1 MKAAVDLLVERL
13 NGLMPRHGIVLGSGL
28 GSLVN
33 EVRDAVRIPYSDL
46 PGFPLSGVSGH
57 AGEIVAGYLGRTP
70 SSCWPGACITT
81 NTAMPT
87 PCASRSKC

>member
-13 NGLMPRHGIVLGSGL
+13 NGLVPRHAIVLGSGL

-33 EVRDAVRIPYSDL
+33 EVRDAVRVPYADL

-57 AGEIVAGYLGRTP
+57 PARSSPAIWDARP
-70 SSCWPGACITT
+70 SSCLPDACTITS
-81 NTAMPT
+81 TATPT
-87 PCASRSKC
+87 RCASRSRS